1 MNLMISMLTGSLC
14 LTLSPN
20 ISPINMAF
28 MIIIMT
34 ILSAIIIAHFK
45 TWLSLI
51 LTLIFLG
58 GMMII
63 VLYITKMT
71 KKNFYQEK
79 MKITMPL
86 LISTI
91 LIINTLLTNSQPS
104 TPNFHKHLH
113 SSKSTK
119 FSITLTEPTTT
130 SINSIYNNI
139 PSFSSNPPGQNN
151 IYLKYSSTYFL
162 TDI

>member
-1 MNLMISMLTGSLC
+1 MNLMISMLTVSLC

-28 MIIIMT
+28 MIIIMI

-104 TPNFHKHLH
+104 TPNFHNIFTEVNQPNLELLLPNQPLLPLILFTMTFLLLVLILLVKMM
-113 SSKSTK
+113 ST
-119 FSITLTEPTTT
+119 
-130 SINSIYNNI
+130 
-139 PSFSSNPPGQNN
+139 SNTPLR
-151 IYLKYSSTYFL
+151 IF
-162 TDI
+162 